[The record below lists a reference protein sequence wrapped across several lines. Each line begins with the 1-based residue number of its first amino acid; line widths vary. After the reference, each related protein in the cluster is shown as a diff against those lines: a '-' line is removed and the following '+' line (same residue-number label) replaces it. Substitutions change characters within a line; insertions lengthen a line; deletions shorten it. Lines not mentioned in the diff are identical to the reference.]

1 MEFKGFSIVFVSVV
15 AFAFCPWCGCL
26 VLFVMGCVG
35 FGLERGREEKIDLR
49 ETRKRRGE
57 KREEESREE
66 KRREGK
72 GREEKR
78 REEKRREEKR
88 KE

>member
-57 KREEESREE
+57 KREEESRAKQSRAEQSRAE
-66 KRREGK
+66 KRRE
-72 GREEKR
+72 
-78 REEKRREEKR
+78 
-88 KE
+88 

>member
-57 KREEESREE
+57 KREEESRAKQSRAEQSRAE
-66 KRREGK
+66 Q
-72 GREEKR
+72 R
-78 REEKRREEKR
+78 REEKRRAE
-88 KE
+88 

>member
-57 KREEESREE
+57 KREEESRAKQSRAEQSRAE
-66 KRREGK
+66 QSRAEQSRVE
-72 GREEKR
+72 
-78 REEKRREEKR
+78 
-88 KE
+88 